1 MKNFK
6 TRPYKKIPSKDLI
19 MMPWKNGGGMTTE
32 IARGDAETKNR
43 DWGWRVSIAV
53 VETNSP
59 FSIFKG
65 IERTMSIIEGN
76 GMDLDSPDG
85 KNFSLDLFK
94 VVKFDGETA
103 LKGRLRHGSV
113 KNFNVMV
120 DRNLFTACLEI
131 INTRT
136 QVVSSVEPNAIV
148 LIHQV
153 KGEITKIKHG
163 QNFINLAAQE
173 TIIFENNKIIEV
185 QSPSN
190 TLLVIVRINKKSN

>member
-1 MKNFK
+1 
-6 TRPYKKIPSKDLI
+6 
-19 MMPWKNGGGMTTE
+19 MMPWKNGGGMTSE
-32 IARGDAETKNR
+32 IVRGDAKTKNR

-136 QVVSSVEPNAIV
+136 QVVSSVEPNSIV

-153 KGEITKIKHG
+153 KGEVTKIKHD
-163 QNFINLAAQE
+163 QNFANLAAQE
-173 TIIFENNKIIEV
+173 TIVFESNKIIEV